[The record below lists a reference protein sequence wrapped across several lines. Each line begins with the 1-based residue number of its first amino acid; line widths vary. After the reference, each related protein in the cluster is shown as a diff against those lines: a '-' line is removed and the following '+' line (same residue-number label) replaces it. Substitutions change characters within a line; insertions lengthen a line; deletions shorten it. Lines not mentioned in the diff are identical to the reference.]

1 MSAAW
6 TKKFAF
12 DAGVPQN
19 GEALRY
25 VAPAGNL
32 NEPNNPMAPDTK
44 DERSNRIPID
54 FLDSDGETTP
64 DNSEEASDANGDQE
78 LTNDMPDNDEA
89 TAPEQEAFD
98 ADDPPVQASPQADG
112 SGDVAPTGGGPEVA
126 ELVAT
131 RAELKRLEG
140 EVKELRD
147 SLARRQADFENYRKR
162 MERERSETYNRVV
175 ADVAAKLLP
184 VLDNLK
190 RALETEASLEASESD
205 EFRHFLSGVDLIYK
219 QLNGVLDAL
228 GVKPVLAEGE
238 QFNPHL
244 HEAVVTEP
252 TDEFEPDT
260 VIQEIVRGFRM
271 GDKLIRPALVKVAVK
286 K

>member
-1 MSAAW
+1 
-6 TKKFAF
+6 
-12 DAGVPQN
+12 
-19 GEALRY
+19 
-25 VAPAGNL
+25 
-32 NEPNNPMAPDTK
+32 MAPDGK
-44 DERSNRIPID
+44 DRSKIPVN
-54 FLDSDGETTP
+54 FPDSDGEDGLENGPGETTF
-64 DNSEEASDANGDQE
+64 E
-78 LTNDMPDNDEA
+78 LS
-89 TAPEQEAFD
+89 
-98 ADDPPVQASPQADG
+98 ADDPEFTNEMTDENDTTGSEADVYELDDELAEPLRPAKG
-112 SGDVAPTGGGPEVA
+112 STGDLALNMGGPEVA

-140 EVKELRD
+140 EVKELKE

-175 ADVAAKLLP
+175 VEIAAKLLP

-190 RALETEASLEASESD
+190 RALETEASVEASESD

-238 QFNPHL
+238 RFDPHL

-252 TDEFEPDT
+252 TDDFEPDT
-260 VIQEIVRGFRM
+260 VMQEIVRGFRV
-271 GDKLIRPALVKVAVK
+271 GDKLIRPALVKVSVK

>member
-1 MSAAW
+1 
-6 TKKFAF
+6 
-12 DAGVPQN
+12 
-19 GEALRY
+19 
-25 VAPAGNL
+25 
-32 NEPNNPMAPDTK
+32 MAPEK
-44 DERSNRIPID
+44 KGEKSNRIPIN
-54 FLDSDGETTP
+54 FLDSDSETTA
-64 DNSEEASDANGDQE
+64 DESEELAASDAADGDPE
-78 LTNDMPDNDEA
+78 FTTNMAADEEA
-89 TAPEQEAFD
+89 TIPEQEAFD
-98 ADDPPVQASPQADG
+98 VDDPPIQASPQADG
-112 SGDVAPTGGGPEVA
+112 SPVEVAPSSGGPEVA

-140 EVKELRD
+140 EVKELKD
-147 SLARRQADFENYRKR
+147 NLARRQADFENYRKR

-205 EFRHFLSGVDLIYK
+205 EFRHFLSGVDLIHK

-228 GVKPVLAEGE
+228 GIKPVLAEGE
-238 QFNPHL
+238 QFDPHL
-244 HEAVVTEP
+244 HEAVVTEA

-260 VIQEIVRGFRM
+260 VIQEIVRGYRM